1 VLRTIQWVRV
11 AILFI
16 VRPFMSIFCWV
27 EGYAVSNIWEP
38 LSVLGLAQ
46 QWLDACEFCGVSL
59 LSHRQVG
66 LALLVIFGGE

>member
-1 VLRTIQWVRV
+1 
-11 AILFI
+11 
-16 VRPFMSIFCWV
+16 MSIFCWV